1 MEKAENFSL
10 PSTPPSSRLHPN
22 SGSGAESRNPAHPV
36 RMPQSDKSS
45 HIPMSSGSFHS
56 PSPLAHTTTA
66 NSVPLP
72 YQLPTSEIRPVVSS
86 GLPPGHLNSAALPRV
101 DRPHIRSDGRPNGSS
116 HPPQIQGKMLLV
128 LIVEGFCPLL
138 LSLLL

>member
-10 PSTPPSSRLHPN
+10 PSTPPSRLHPN
-22 SGSGAESRNPAHPV
+22 SVSAAESCNTAHPV

-45 HIPMSSGSFHS
+45 HVPMSSGNFHS
-56 PSPLAHTTTA
+56 PSPLVHT
-66 NSVPLP
+66 SVSLP

-116 HPPQIQGKMLLV
+116 HPPQIQGKMMPV
-128 LIVEGFCPLL
+128 SIVECSVPLL
-138 LSLLL
+138 LFLML